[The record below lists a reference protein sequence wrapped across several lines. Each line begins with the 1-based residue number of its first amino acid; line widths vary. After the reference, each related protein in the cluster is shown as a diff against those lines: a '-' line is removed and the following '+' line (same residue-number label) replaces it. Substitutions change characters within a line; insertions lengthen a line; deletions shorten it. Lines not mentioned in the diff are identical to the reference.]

1 MNIPFFIS
9 KRYFSLSLPKSIT
22 HWISYISTLGISI
35 GTAALIIILSV
46 FNGFEGLILDMYN
59 SIDPHIKVS
68 PRNGKIFNS
77 ESVNKVLLSNDE
89 IKIFS
94 SVIEED
100 IFLQNDE
107 KHGFAKIKGVDN
119 KFRNL
124 NNFDQLL
131 INPYQDSSKTS
142 KYFSDFLESS
152 FVNREKIFP
161 ANLGISL
168 AIEQNIHLNNIPEK
182 NYFTTIIPKKKSKS
196 IIKES
201 DLKKIYFKPAGF
213 FSVNGEYDSKYII
226 CSLDVVQN
234 MLDLDRNDVSS
245 IEIMIKDPKDI
256 NKVTKDLKR
265 TLGKE
270 YFVQSR
276 IEQHEFL
283 YKMLNSE
290 RLAVLI
296 ILTFI
301 LIVSSFNIISSLSML
316 IIEKKK
322 DIKILSNLGSTNIQI
337 QNIFFLKS
345 LFNILLGS
353 FLGITFGVIFSLLQ
367 EEYKFISMGDGNFLV
382 NAYPVDIQILDI
394 IIVQIIVLF
403 IGIIVTY
410 FPSRFLIN
418 RILKQS

>member
-201 DLKKIYFKPAGF
+201 DLKKKEKEAEKEK
-213 FSVNGEYDSKYII
+213 GEEKG
-226 CSLDVVQN
+226 
-234 MLDLDRNDVSS
+234 
-245 IEIMIKDPKDI
+245 KAK
-256 NKVTKDLKR
+256 
-265 TLGKE
+265 GKE
-270 YFVQSR
+270 GRAKATPIAKAS
-276 IEQHEFL
+276 
-283 YKMLNSE
+283 
-290 RLAVLI
+290 
-296 ILTFI
+296 
-301 LIVSSFNIISSLSML
+301 
-316 IIEKKK
+316 
-322 DIKILSNLGSTNIQI
+322 
-337 QNIFFLKS
+337 
-345 LFNILLGS
+345 
-353 FLGITFGVIFSLLQ
+353 
-367 EEYKFISMGDGNFLV
+367 
-382 NAYPVDIQILDI
+382 P
-394 IIVQIIVLF
+394 
-403 IGIIVTY
+403 
-410 FPSRFLIN
+410 
-418 RILKQS
+418 